1 MKRYLLIPLLSL
13 SALSFTSCAKT
24 NPLNVQYEDL
34 VRADI
39 DDNYCNFYQIFP
51 ISFADSDG
59 NGKGDLKGI
68 IDKLDYIYEM
78 GYNGI
83 WLNPIYPSS
92 TSHHYDVEDYL
103 DVSSQFDDFPTNKSG
118 ALARF
123 DELVSKCHEKGI
135 KIILDMVLNHSSN
148 KNEWFTESYLS
159 AKIDLKKDES
169 KWTKET
175 KRYNWVSCPAGSNIP
190 KGYHKVNDSDSIAY
204 ESVFDSSMP
213 DFNLTQLINGEEG
226 DELESLFT
234 EVFRFWLE
242 DHHVDGFRFDA
253 VNEFFTG
260 DVTKNLQVLTWMNN
274 ACRAIKQDC
283 YLVGEG
289 DWSSNSAKNKTYQE
303 SGFNSFFQ
311 FANSAKNTGYIQ
323 QTVVQQS
330 AKTIFTALQRNFENA
345 AGGIEAPF
353 LGNHDTPRYVGGVSG
368 RGSDGIN
375 NTKFSLGLLQQLRG
389 ATFTY
394 YGDEVGM
401 ASQSTTADGWYR
413 LPIRWGDSYTTDLTK
428 LSLYG
433 VSQKSLDERLSYPF
447 GTVNDQKGDANSVLN
462 YAKKAN
468 LIRLALPE
476 IARGDFELVYAP
488 NNQFVVIKRTYNNS
502 SIYVAI
508 NASKSTP
515 VTIDY
520 TKYGTTPVAELCP
533 SGNVTYEEQGS
544 NNVIIP
550 AQSIFIIK

>member
-1 MKRYLLIPLLSL
+1 MKPSRYILIPILSIL
-13 SALSFTSCAKT
+13 TFSCASCANKST
-24 NPLNVQYEDL
+24 LDVQYDEL
-34 VRADI
+34 VRSDV
-39 DDNYCNFYQIFP
+39 DDKNRNFYQIFP

-59 NGKGDLKGI
+59 NGKGDLQGV

-83 WLNPIYPSS
+83 WLNPIHKSS
-92 TSHHYDVEDYL
+92 TCHHYDVEDYFS
-103 DVSSQFDDFPTNKSG
+103 VSSQFGTMET
-118 ALARF
+118 L
-123 DELVSKCHEKGI
+123 DELVTKCHEKGI

-148 KNEWFTESYLS
+148 KNEWFEESYVMALS
-159 AKIDLKKDES
+159 DYKKDYS
-169 KWTKET
+169 KWSNEA
-175 KRYNWVSCPAGSNIP
+175 KRYNWVACPSGSTIP
-190 KGYHKVNDSDSIAY
+190 NGYHKVQNVDPIAY

-226 DELESLFT
+226 DELESLFS
-234 EVFRFWLE
+234 EIFRFWLV

-260 DVTKNLQVLTWMNN
+260 DVQKNLEVLTWMNN
-274 ACRAIKQDC
+274 ACRAVKQDC

-289 DWSSNSAKNKTYQE
+289 DWSSNSGKNKTYQE
-303 SGFNSFFQ
+303 SGFDSFFQ
-311 FANSAKNTGYIQ
+311 FGNSAKNTGYIQ

-330 AKTIFTALQRNFENA
+330 AKTIFTALERNKENA

-353 LGNHDTPRYVGGVSG
+353 LGNHDTPRFVGGVSG
-368 RGSDGIN
+368 RGSEGIN
-375 NTKFSLGLLQQLRG
+375 NTKFALGLLQQLRG

-401 ASQSTTADGWYR
+401 ASQNTSADGWYR
-413 LPIRWGDSYTTDLTK
+413 LPIRWGDSYTTNLDK
-428 LSLYG
+428 LGLYG
-433 VSQKSLDERLSYPF
+433 ASTKNLKEDLSYPF
-447 GTVNDQKGDANSVLN
+447 GTVKDQQRDSNSVLN

-476 IARGDFELVYAP
+476 IARGDFELVYSP
-488 NNQFVVIKRTYNNS
+488 SNQFVVIKRTYNNS

-508 NASKSTP
+508 NASKSAS

-520 TKYGTTPVAELCP
+520 TTYGSKPVAELCP
-533 SGNVTYEEQGS
+533 TGHVTYEAEGS
-544 NNVIIP
+544 TNVIIP